1 VFTFPEALHLVMN
14 EDINVAESINF
25 VNKAWEQHIPTVS
38 QCTCKHKKGQKK
50 NQEKLQ
56 LPVKIPGPQPVH
68 LLLQPTKPAPST
80 ISCFLSPLFS
90 NSTLNNIDTFFFYF
104 ICIFTYQMISLNYV
118 QIIESCPEGLL
129 FDESFRIDFYFFFF
143 VKSSFT
149 IQPISIIKRMEKMI
163 LM

>member
-1 VFTFPEALHLVMN
+1 MN
-14 EDINVAESINF
+14 EDFNVAEAINF

-68 LLLQPTKPAPST
+68 LLLQPTPRQRLAASYLP
-80 ISCFLSPLFS
+80 FFS
-90 NSTLNNIDTFFFYF
+90 NSHSPINNIDTFFF

-118 QIIESCPEGLL
+118 QIIESSPERLL
-129 FDESFRIDFYFFFF
+129 FDESFRIDFHFCFLLSQVLPSNQF
-143 VKSSFT
+143 
-149 IQPISIIKRMEKMI
+149 Q
-163 LM
+163 